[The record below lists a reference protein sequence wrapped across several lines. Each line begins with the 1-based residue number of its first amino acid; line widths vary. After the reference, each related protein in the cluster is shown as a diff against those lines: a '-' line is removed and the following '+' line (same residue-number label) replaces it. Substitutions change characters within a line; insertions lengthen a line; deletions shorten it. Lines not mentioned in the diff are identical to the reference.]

1 MSPQDEKKLL
11 ANIKR
16 LKEQIPNAERLG
28 ELAPLIKQLNDL
40 KKPIYDD
47 IKVIKAQLEEKS
59 KELDAVR
66 QEQTEVKEKNNDL
79 TEQLNK
85 LNEAIDKQKADLQEI
100 YNRKDQLREDY
111 HHARYDF
118 EVENAQ
124 IKHFEHLARVKEGLL
139 ARNKDKQERLA
150 ARQQALADRPN
161 PCQKELDTCERLIA
175 YVMLLQKRLGQGGQT
190 EETIKEER
198 KQLINEQAKEGVKQ
212 KLNDGKIQQVMSK
225 AEREKAAMITVGG
238 RKKGEK
244 KQGKR

>member
-28 ELAPLIKQLNDL
+28 ELAPLIKQLNDQ
-40 KKPIYDD
+40 KKPIYDE

-85 LNEAIDKQKADLQEI
+85 LNEAIEKQKADLQEI

-124 IKHFEHLARVKEGLL
+124 IKHFEHLARVKEGLV

-175 YVMLLQKRLGQGGQT
+175 YV
-190 EETIKEER
+190 
-198 KQLINEQAKEGVKQ
+198 
-212 KLNDGKIQQVMSK
+212 
-225 AEREKAAMITVGG
+225 
-238 RKKGEK
+238 
-244 KQGKR
+244 